1 MEKVRNPSKHS
12 DPKFCQMKNPR
23 YGHFYCVVVLLFE
36 ISQYF
41 IKFLYNSYF
50 FRPHHLHLFSFVICW
65 LLFNQGKKHHL
76 LLWSSEAE
84 I

>member
-41 IKFLYNSYF
+41 IKFLIIRTFSVHIICTS
-50 FRPHHLHLFSFVICW
+50 FRL
-65 LLFNQGKKHHL
+65 
-76 LLWSSEAE
+76 
-84 I
+84 